1 MTPMSSNTKNLRY
14 FALIANLSLILWV
27 GLWQSTISPHPHL
40 NNYVIAVM
48 WIIPMLL
55 PLKGILEGKP
65 YTHAWANF
73 ILMFYFLHAL
83 TILWVDDGE
92 RWLAL
97 VELVITFSA
106 FVANILFA
114 RVRAKELGIKLKRLS
129 QVEREEREEREAHD
143 TKEPK

>member
-97 VELVITFSA
+97 VELAITSCTFI
-106 FVANILFA
+106 ANILFA

-129 QVEREEREEREAHD
+129 QVEREEKEAHD

>member
-129 QVEREEREEREAHD
+129 QVEREEREAHD